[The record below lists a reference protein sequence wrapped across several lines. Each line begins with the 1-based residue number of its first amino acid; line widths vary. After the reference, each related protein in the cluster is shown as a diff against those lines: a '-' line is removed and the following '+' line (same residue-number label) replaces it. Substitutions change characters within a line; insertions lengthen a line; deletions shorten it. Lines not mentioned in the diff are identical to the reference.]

1 MKRALL
7 ALVPLL
13 VMAPHMIPAPDQ
25 KVEGR
30 PPPPPAQTLDDP
42 GRLPDAARMEQL
54 ARTDPVAFLQYC
66 ILRHDREVKGYS
78 ATMQKQERIDGRLE
92 KKEVIETHYKVEPHS
107 VFLRWREGQR
117 LAARALY
124 VAGQNDGQVVI
135 KPAGLGSFLKSVTR
149 DPEGPDARRSGR
161 YTLKEFGLR
170 MALARTL
177 GSWQAAQKDGTLHVE
192 YGGKVKVKEAGDR
205 ECYKLHRTKF
215 AKPEGDGSTDLT
227 MYVDVETWLP
237 LGTVLKG
244 EDGRLIG
251 EYYFRDLR
259 LNPEFARDQFT
270 PAAVTAK

>member
-1 MKRALL
+1 MKRALM

-13 VMAPHMIPAPDQ
+13 VMAPHMIPAPDV

-30 PPPPPAQTLDDP
+30 QAPPARTLDDKE
-42 GRLPDAARMEQL
+42 RLPNGARMEQL

-66 ILRHDREVKGYS
+66 ILRHDREVQGYTV
-78 ATMQKQERIDGRLE
+78 TMQKQERLEGRLE
-92 KKEVIETHYKVEPHS
+92 KKEIVEAHYKVKPHS
-107 VFLRWREGQR
+107 IFMRWREGER

-124 VAGQNDGQVVI
+124 VEGENDGQAVI
-135 KPAGLGSFLKSVTR
+135 KPAGLGGRFVSSVTR
-149 DPEGPDARRSGR
+149 DPEGRDARKSGR

-170 MALARTL
+170 MALTRTL
-177 GSWQAAQKDGTLHVE
+177 GSWQEAQKEGALHVE

-205 ECYKLHRTKF
+205 ECYKLHRTRF
-215 AKPEGDGSTDLT
+215 AKPEADGSTELT
-227 MYVDVETWLP
+227 MYIDVETWLP

-259 LNPEFARDQFT
+259 LNPEFAKGQFT
-270 PAAVTAK
+270 PAVVTAK